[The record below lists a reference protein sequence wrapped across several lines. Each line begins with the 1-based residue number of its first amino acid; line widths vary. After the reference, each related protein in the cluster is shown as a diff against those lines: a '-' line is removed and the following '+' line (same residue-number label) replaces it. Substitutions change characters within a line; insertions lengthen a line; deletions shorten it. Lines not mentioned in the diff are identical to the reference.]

1 MERRLRLARIAWA
14 AETLRW
20 RLLARIRLR
29 QGLLVAAALIFV
41 LFALI
46 LGHAAAF
53 FGLAARWGVIAAAL
67 ALAGFDLVVALGL
80 VLAARGGTRRA
91 AEAEAAALR
100 RAALAELRADWP
112 RAALVTL
119 LRHWRET
126 RPRR

>member
-20 RLLARIRLR
+20 RLLARTRLR

-41 LFALI
+41 LFALT

-53 FGLAARWGVIAAAL
+53 FGLAARWGAIAAAL

-91 AEAEAAALR
+91 AEAAALR
-100 RAALAELRADWP
+100 RAALDELRADWP

-126 RPRR
+126 GRRR

>member
-91 AEAEAAALR
+91 AEAAALR